1 MIIYERGDLFKR
13 LNQVEAIINTVNCVG
28 VMGKGIALEFKKR
41 YPENFQMYKKKCF
54 NKELTIGNSFIYEI
68 PYNETTK
75 FIINF
80 PTKQHWRNPSKIE
93 YIEKG
98 LDNLIKLIAEY
109 NIKSLAMPALG
120 CGNGNLDWDIVKPLI
135 EKKLGVLNDIEIVI
149 FEPSASKG
157 PKKNVVPKKKKPRLT
172 ADRKKLL
179 LAMNDYNSATT
190 GALLTYI
197 ETHILCYFLN
207 FKNPKINFELKSSG
221 PFSKDVNKIILLLS
235 EYYIAP
241 LESTDSGSA
250 KQIKI
255 LTTDF
260 PQRTEIANN
269 EDYVKVKSLIE
280 GFESYDSLLTLA
292 ISHWFRFNND
302 LNSSELSNQVYS
314 WLEKNGHTPNNV
326 LIIKSINRIE
336 KIYYQSEN
344 LSFDLN

>member
-1 MIIYERGDLFKR
+1 MIIYEKGDLFKY

-41 YPENFQMYKKKCF
+41 YPENFHIYKNKCF
-54 NKELTIGNSFIYEI
+54 SKELTIGKSFIYEI
-68 PYNETTK
+68 PYNEKTK

-80 PTKQHWRNPSKIE
+80 PTKLHWRNPSKIE

-109 NIKSLAMPALG
+109 DIKSIAMPALG
-120 CGNGNLDWDIVKPLI
+120 CGNGNLDWGIVKPLI
-135 EKKLGVLNDIEIVI
+135 EKKLGVLNDIKIFI
-149 FEPSASKG
+149 FEPSVSKG
-157 PKKNVVPKKKKPRLT
+157 MKKTEVQKKTKPRLT

-179 LAMNDYNSATT
+179 LIMNDYNSATT
-190 GALLTYI
+190 GSLLTYI

-207 FKNPKINFELKSSG
+207 FKNPKINFELKSNG
-221 PFSKDVNKIILLLS
+221 PFSTDVNKIILLLS
-235 EYYIAP
+235 QYYIAP
-241 LESTDSGSA
+241 IESTDSGSA

-260 PQRTEIANN
+260 PQRNEIAKN
-269 EDYVKVKSLIE
+269 EDYIKVKSLIE

-292 ISHWFRFNND
+292 ISHWFRLNND
-302 LNSSELSNQVYS
+302 LKSNELSKQVHS
-314 WLEKNGHTPNNV
+314 WLEKNGRIPNEV
-326 LIIKSINRIE
+326 LIIKSINRLE
-336 KIYYQSEN
+336 KIYYQPKN